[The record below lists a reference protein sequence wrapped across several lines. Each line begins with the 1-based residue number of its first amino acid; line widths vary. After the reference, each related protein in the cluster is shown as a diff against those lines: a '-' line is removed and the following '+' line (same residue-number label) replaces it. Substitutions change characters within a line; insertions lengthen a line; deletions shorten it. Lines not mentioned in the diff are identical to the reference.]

1 MKINHTIKTALLMT
15 SVVLVTL
22 NASGQKDTVRLR
34 QEVEVSKNYQPT
46 ISDAEKINDIPKI
59 KTEQTEPPTFDYSI
73 FSKPVYSNFDLS
85 PVAAAKMVGESRPE
99 LENGLLKL
107 GIGNYFTP
115 YGELFYNVQPEK
127 NSNFGMHFK
136 HLSSWGKIK
145 LLNDD
150 KVKAP
155 RSENVAEL
163 FGQKFFRRSTLTGRL
178 SYDRNAFNYYGYPG
192 SQLSDEQK
200 EAMIPYFGDKQ
211 HFSQGTVDVNLK
223 SGKGFTTII
232 NYNLGFNYHYFVTK
246 TAQKEHQTV
255 FSADLSKKFNNTIG
269 LLNASLT
276 YYRAEGLKNSV
287 TNVIGPKQQILF
299 RIDPSMMWKTKNA
312 KLQLGVNA
320 ALLLDDDTN
329 GSGMLFPKV
338 NAEWSPVKQVLTLFA
353 GADGY
358 FQHNTYS
365 AIAAENPYVDP
376 LHDIKNAKV
385 SYLLLGGIKGKLSS
399 KTNFVTQAAYSR
411 VKDQH
416 FYVTPSTNFNNPN
429 ATVRMLDN
437 TFGVLYDDVNV
448 FKLSGELLYSVSEN
462 FSLHMV
468 ADYYSYTLNSIE
480 KAWQMPNADFTFSG
494 IYKPDEKLKFTADI
508 FVVGK
513 RTALIAE
520 PGVSSATSTQIAMDP
535 IVDMNV
541 GGEYQFTDRLNIFFK
556 LNNFGF
562 QKYEQWLGYT
572 NKGLN
577 WLGGISYSF

>member
-1 MKINHTIKTALLMT
+1 MKISNTIKTALLMT

-46 ISDAEKINDIPKI
+46 VSEAEKINDIPKI

-73 FSKPVYSNFDLS
+73 FSKPVYSNFDLT
-85 PVAAAKMVGESRPE
+85 PVAAAKMVGESKPE
-99 LENGLLKL
+99 MENGLLKL
-107 GIGNYFTP
+107 GIGNYYTP

-163 FGQKFFRRSTLTGRL
+163 FGQKFFRRSTLTGRV

-192 SQLSDEQK
+192 DQLSDEQK
-200 EAMIPYFGDKQ
+200 QLMIPYFGDKQ
-211 HFSQGTVDVNLK
+211 HFSQGTFDVNLK
-223 SGKGFTTII
+223 SGKAFADNI
-232 NYNLGFNYHYFVTK
+232 NYDLGFNYHYFVTK

-255 FSADLSKKFNNTIG
+255 FSADLNKKFNSTIG
-269 LLNASLT
+269 LLNTSLT
-276 YYRAEGLKNSV
+276 YYRAEGIKNRIS
-287 TNVIGPKQQILF
+287 NLGQKQQVLL
-299 RIDPSMMWKTKNA
+299 RIDPSVMWKTENA
-312 KLQLGVNA
+312 KLQLGVNT
-320 ALLLDDDTN
+320 ALLFDDDTN
-329 GSGMLFPKV
+329 GSGTLFPKV

-358 FQHNTYS
+358 LQHNTYS

-385 SYLLLGGIKGKLSS
+385 SYLLSGGIKGKLSS
-399 KTNFVTQAAYSR
+399 KTNFVTQASYSL

-416 FYVTPSTNFNNPN
+416 FYITRATNFNNPN
-429 ATVRMLDN
+429 ATVQSLDN
-437 TFGVLYDDVNV
+437 TFDVVYDDVNV
-448 FKLSGELLYSVSEN
+448 FKLSAELLHSVSEN
-462 FSLHMV
+462 FSLHFIGN
-468 ADYYSYTLNSIE
+468 YYSYTLTSIE
-480 KAWQMPNADFTFSG
+480 KAWQMPNVDFTFSG
-494 IYKPDEKLKFTADI
+494 IYKPAEKLKFTADI
-508 FVVGK
+508 FVVGE
-513 RTALIAE
+513 RTALITGAQN
-520 PGVSSATSTQIAMDP
+520 SSVPANQVTMDP
-535 IVDMNV
+535 IIDMNA

>member
-15 SVVLVTL
+15 SVVLATL
-22 NASGQKDTVRLR
+22 NASAQKDTVRLR

-46 ISDAEKINDIPKI
+46 VSEAEKINDIPKI
-59 KTEQTEPPTFDYSI
+59 KTEQSEPPTFDYSI
-73 FSKPVYSNFDLS
+73 FSKPVYSNFDLT
-85 PVAAAKMVGESRPE
+85 PVAAAKMVGESKPE

-107 GIGNYFTP
+107 GIGNYYTP

-127 NSNFGMHFK
+127 NSNFGMHFM

-192 SQLSDEQK
+192 ERLSDEQK
-200 EAMIPYFGDKQ
+200 DAMIPYFGDKQ

-223 SGKGFTTII
+223 SGKGFATII
-232 NYNLGFNYHYFVTK
+232 NYDLGFNYHYFVTK

-255 FSADLSKKFNNTIG
+255 FSANLSKKFNKTIG

-276 YYRAEGLKNSV
+276 YYRAEGLRNRYTNS
-287 TNVIGPKQQILF
+287 IGRKQQVLL
-299 RIDPSMMWKTKNA
+299 RADPSVMWKTKNA
-312 KLQLGVNA
+312 KLQLGVNT

-329 GSGMLFPKV
+329 GSGMIFPKV
-338 NAEWSPVKQVLTLFA
+338 NAEWSPVEQVLTLFA

-376 LHDIKNAKV
+376 LHDVANAKV
-385 SYLLLGGIKGKLSS
+385 SYLLSGGIKGKLSP
-399 KTNFVTQAAYSR
+399 KTNFVTQAAYSL

-416 FYVTPSTNFNNPN
+416 FYVTRSTNFNNPT
-429 ATVRMLDN
+429 AAVRTLDN
-437 TFGVLYDDVNV
+437 TFSVLYDDVNV
-448 FKLSGELLYSVSEN
+448 FKLSGELLHTVSEN
-462 FSLHMV
+462 FSLHLV
-468 ADYYSYTLNSIE
+468 GNYYSYTLTSLE
-480 KAWQMPNADFTFSG
+480 KPWQMPNFDFTFSG
-494 IYKPDEKLKFTADI
+494 IFKPTEQLKFTADI
-508 FVVGK
+508 FLVGK
-513 RTALIAE
+513 RTALITE
-520 PGVSSATSTQIAMDP
+520 GQNSSVPALQVAMDP
-535 IVDMNV
+535 IIDMNA
-541 GGEYQFTDRLNIFFK
+541 GGEYKFNDRLNFFLK

-572 NKGLN
+572 NKGFN
-577 WLGGISYSF
+577 WLGGLSYSF